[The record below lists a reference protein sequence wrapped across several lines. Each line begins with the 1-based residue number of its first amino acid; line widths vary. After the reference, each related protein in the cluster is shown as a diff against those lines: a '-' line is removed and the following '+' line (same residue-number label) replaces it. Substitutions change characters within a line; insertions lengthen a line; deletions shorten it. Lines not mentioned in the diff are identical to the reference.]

1 APRRT
6 CVRASGT
13 RSGSPIQTN
22 TICTQKLSEYKL
34 RLPRHRLHV
43 PPRGRPV
50 QLIKETKRMSST
62 SCDDLGR
69 LILRLSLG
77 ILILMHGLAKLF
89 NGIGGIE
96 SMLTSH
102 GMPAFFAWGVYVG
115 EVIAPILV
123 ILGIYTRLGAL
134 LIALNMVVAILLAHS
149 HQLLMLSNSGGWQL
163 ELQGMFL

>member
-1 APRRT
+1 
-6 CVRASGT
+6 
-13 RSGSPIQTN
+13 
-22 TICTQKLSEYKL
+22 
-34 RLPRHRLHV
+34 
-43 PPRGRPV
+43 
-50 QLIKETKRMSST
+50 MSST

-96 SMLTSH
+96 SMLSSH

-163 ELQGMFL
+163 ELQGMFLFTSIALIFLGAGAYGLGGRSGRWN